1 MTLNE
6 LCTNTTKFGALS
18 VPAGSVDIAWQID
31 EAIQRLQLTWSERD
45 GPPVRAP
52 SRQSFGT
59 RLIGSLGQ
67 QLKGQVGLAYDPTGF
82 VYTLGVPMTSLVA
95 PA

>member
-1 MTLNE
+1 M
-6 LCTNTTKFGALS
+6 
-18 VPAGSVDIAWQID
+18 PAGRIEIVWKIE
-31 EAIQRLQLTWSERD
+31 EAMQRLHLTWSEKN
-45 GPPVRAP
+45 GPTVHAP

-67 QLKGQVGLAYDPTGF
+67 QLKGEVNLTYDPTGF
-82 VYTLGVPMTSLVA
+82 VYVLNVPMASLVA